1 MKRTLI
7 VMVAAMMLAGTLAAE
22 TVPVKDDPG
31 VTSSLELLEKW
42 VASQMEYRDQ
52 PGVSMGIVH
61 GRDLIWA
68 KGFGMSDL
76 VAKTPATPKTVYR
89 IASITK
95 LFTSTALMQLRD
107 AGKLG
112 LDDPVAKFIPGF
124 KVGDP
129 FPDDPPITVRH
140 LLTHTSGLPGEA
152 AFPYWTDHDFPTIE
166 AVLAALP
173 SQVKPFATETKYQ
186 VLEPGPDHRRPGRGR
201 GFGRA
206 L

>member
-1 MKRTLI
+1 M
-7 VMVAAMMLAGTLAAE
+7 
-22 TVPVKDDPG
+22 
-31 VTSSLELLEKW
+31 
-42 VASQMEYRDQ
+42 ASQIEYRDQ

-61 GRDLIWA
+61 GGKLIWA

-76 VAKTPATPKTVYR
+76 AAKTPATPKTIYR

-95 LFTSTALMQLRD
+95 LFTSTAILQLRD

-112 LDDPVAKFIPGF
+112 LDDPVVKFIPGF

-152 AFPYWTDHDFPTIE
+152 AFPYWTDHEFPTHRSRPRGPS
-166 AVLAALP
+166 LP
-173 SQVKPFATETKYQ
+173 GETVRHGDEVP
-186 VLEPGPDHRRPGRGR
+186 VLEPGPDPRRPGRGS

-206 L
+206 VSKTTS